1 MSRSGTRLRS
11 FPPPPPGLFILW
23 FLTTAMPCQELA
35 ATAGIGG
42 TFSLSSPPHAR
53 DPRTAMERRGEEM
66 ESIWRWELVSGL
78 RICDDEERASG
89 GAGI

>member
-1 MSRSGTRLRS
+1 M
-11 FPPPPPGLFILW
+11 
-23 FLTTAMPCQELA
+23 
-35 ATAGIGG
+35 
-42 TFSLSSPPHAR
+42 
-53 DPRTAMERRGEEM
+53 PRTRRHRRHRRHVLLVVAAARARPKNGHGEERRGEEM